1 MFIERML
8 AGTYDK
14 ESFDRDC
21 WELEKSIVASSS
33 MVIPAGITLISYNV
47 GAFGKYKD
55 SLQEVAQFIREE
67 GASYVALQELDSCNR
82 RHNVFQLSL
91 LADALGY
98 DGHFAS
104 AFPFAGGAYGNGAI
118 SAKPVLKSYSVPL
131 PKFEGSEP
139 RSIAVIETEEMVF
152 ASTHLDFRASS
163 KEQAVVLNDWFASH
177 FSGYGKPVILCGDMN
192 SRPGSETIAEL
203 EKLWEQLSGA
213 DFTYST
219 EAPRKCI
226 DYIFHLNG
234 SAPVTV
240 VSADVITSGVSEL
253 SDHLP
258 VKVTLTL

>member
-1 MFIERML
+1 ML
-8 AGTYDK
+8 DLMDRADALCATHPELRLDRWLEAA
-14 ESFDRDC
+14 ESFGTTED
-21 WELEKSIVASSS
+21 EKH
-33 MVIPAGITLISYNV
+33 Y
-47 GAFGKYKD
+47 Y
-55 SLQEVAQFIREE
+55 
-67 GASYVALQELDSCNR
+67 

-91 LADALGY
+91 FADALGY
-98 DGHFAS
+98 DGHFAR
-104 AFPFAGGAYGNGAI
+104 AFPFADGAYGNGTI

-131 PKFEGSEP
+131 PKLEGSEP

-152 ASTHLDFRASS
+152 ASTHLDFKASS

-177 FSGYGKPVILCGDMN
+177 FSGYAKPVILCGDMN
-192 SRPGSETIAEL
+192 SRPESDTIKEL
-203 EKLWEQLSGA
+203 EKCWTRLSGTG
-213 DFTYST
+213 FTYSV
-219 EAPRKCI
+219 EDPHGCI